1 MVVVKLSVTIMTLH
15 DIIIIILISLQC
27 MRNISDERLIL
38 EKHS

>member
-15 DIIIIILISLQC
+15 DIIIILISLQC